1 MSTDDRLQA
10 LRGALPAIAD
20 QEHAAVLL
28 AGFAQLEAETAAAL
42 SLYIQGGPGALDR
55 LLGRAGVEGAAAQL
69 VALPVVAAF
78 GAAAEMLNAAVG
90 DDATRGWAALV
101 TLQERAA
108 EYGLIH
114 QQLIGG
120 DTPTGGNA
128 S

>member
-1 MSTDDRLQA
+1 
-10 LRGALPAIAD
+10 
-20 QEHAAVLL
+20 
-28 AGFAQLEAETAAAL
+28 
-42 SLYIQGGPGALDR
+42 
-55 LLGRAGVEGAAAQL
+55 

-108 EYGLIH
+108 EYAAIH

-120 DTPTGGNA
+120 DTPPGGNA